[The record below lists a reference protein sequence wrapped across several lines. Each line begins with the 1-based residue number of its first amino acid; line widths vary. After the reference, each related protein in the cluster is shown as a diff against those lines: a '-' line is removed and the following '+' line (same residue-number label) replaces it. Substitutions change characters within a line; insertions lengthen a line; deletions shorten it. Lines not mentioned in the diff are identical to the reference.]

1 VDARALLLLA
11 DGSTRPA
18 SHYVAPRGEA
28 ESIIAGIWRDALRID
43 RVGSDDNFFD
53 LGGHSM
59 LLAVV
64 RDKLARAFS
73 RDVPI
78 VEMFRHPTVA
88 ALAAHLSRESQERPE
103 KPRSGDLDERAR
115 KQRAALDQQR
125 RRALPRR
132 KNDV

>member
-1 VDARALLLLA
+1 EGTVDTRALLARA
-11 DGSTRPA
+11 DGTSRPA
-18 SHYVAPRGEA
+18 TDFLAPRGEA
-28 ESIIAGIWRDALRID
+28 ESIVAGIWRDALRHD
-43 RVGSDDNFFD
+43 RVGSPDNFFD

-64 RDKLARAFS
+64 RDKLARAFG

-88 ALAAHLSRESQERPE
+88 ALAAHLSHERSARE
-103 KPRSGDLDERAR
+103 KPRSGDVDDRAR
-115 KQRAALDQQR
+115 MQRAALDQQR

-132 KNDV
+132 K

>member
-1 VDARALLLLA
+1 MDTRALLLLA
-11 DGSTRPA
+11 EGSARPA
-18 SHYVAPRGEA
+18 ADYVAPRGEA
-28 ESIIAGIWRDALRID
+28 EAVIAGIWRDALRVD

-64 RDKLARAFS
+64 RDKLARAFG

-88 ALAAHLSRESQERPE
+88 ALAAHLARESQSPADR
-103 KPRSGDLDERAR
+103 PRSGDLDERAR

-132 KNDV
+132 KSDV